1 MQQLTPLIAFLG
13 GLISIASPCVLP
25 LLPVI
30 VASSTESGKL
40 RPLAIVLGLAVSF
53 TLMGVLAGA
62 FGELFS
68 QFQYYIYA
76 ASIGIVTF
84 MGLYMLFDLHLPF
97 QSQLNFF
104 NKISYKTYS
113 LPTEG
118 VGSGMALGMALGI
131 VWLPC
136 TGPVLATILTWVAAG
151 SNILFGAEM
160 LFIYSLGFALPMLA
174 IAYSTT
180 VSSKLV
186 GNNIRMIWIKRFSG
200 FVLLIVGIYMAFPYI
215 T

>member
-174 IAYSTT
+174 FQWGNIWRFRQLEIMTR
-180 VSSKLV
+180 KLD
-186 GNNIRMIWIKRFSG
+186 RRTLK
-200 FVLLIVGIYMAFPYI
+200 
-215 T
+215 

>member
-1 MQQLTPLIAFLG
+1 MRFILTALQLK
-13 GLISIASPCVLP
+13 
-25 LLPVI
+25 
-30 VASSTESGKL
+30 KL
-40 RPLAIVLGLAVSF
+40 NTARK
-53 TLMGVLAGA
+53 AGA